1 MFGQPVQPQVTPFRE
16 FPDGI
21 FLVRKRSTKIP
32 VADHYG
38 VLVNGE
44 PLVAFGVPPYNPVI
58 IHRTPDIR
66 AEWADNTG
74 IWEAV
79 DEVPSDQTQSVV
91 NRASEAFNDPNY
103 YVLTNNCEHT
113 ARYITSGEKKSTQV
127 EWLIVGGLAALVW
140 LVSQGDS

>member
-1 MFGQPVQPQVTPFRE
+1 MFGQATQSQVIPFRE

-21 FLVRKRSTKIP
+21 FLVRKPSTKIP

-44 PLVAFGVPPYNPVI
+44 SLKAFGVPPYNPVI
-58 IHRTPDIR
+58 IHRAPDMR
-66 AEWADNTG
+66 AERADATG

-79 DEVPSDQTQSVV
+79 DEVPHNQTQFAVGRV
-91 NRASEAFNDPNY
+91 AEAFDDPNY

-113 ARYITSGEKKSTQV
+113 ARYITSGEKRSTQV
-127 EWLIVGGLAALVW
+127 EWLILGGLAAFLI
-140 LVSQGDS
+140 